1 MERNMSEDTQD
12 KIKKVYDNMRE
23 LSLYKNKMYSD
34 SALHPKNIFSKLNSD
49 EQIRVRL
56 DDKLSRIMTSTELRK
71 NDVSDVMGY
80 LALLCIAHG
89 WLNFDEF
96 KD

>member
-1 MERNMSEDTQD
+1 MTTQE
-12 KIKKVYDNMRE
+12 KLAQVYDKMKS
-23 LSLYKNKMYSD
+23 LSLYKNEKYGD
-34 SALHPKNIFSKLNSD
+34 SALNPRNIFSKLNSD

-56 DDKLSRIMTSTELRK
+56 DDKLSRIMNSPELRK

-80 LALLCIAHG
+80 LALLCIAHD
-89 WLNFDEF
+89 WLDFEEF

>member
-1 MERNMSEDTQD
+1 MTETTISKLET
-12 KIKKVYDNMRE
+12 VYDNMKS
-23 LSLYKNKMYSD
+23 LSIYKNEKYGD
-34 SALHPKNIFSKLNSD
+34 SALHPNNIFSKLNSD

-56 DDKLSRIMTSTELRK
+56 DDKLSRIMNGDELRK

-80 LALLCIAHG
+80 IALLCIAHE

>member
-1 MERNMSEDTQD
+1 MVETTVT
-12 KIKKVYDNMRE
+12 KIETVYDSMKS
-23 LSLYKNKMYSD
+23 LSLYKNEKYGN
-34 SALHPKNIFSKLNSD
+34 SALAPKNIFSKLTSD

-56 DDKLSRIMTSTELRK
+56 DDKLSRIMNASELRK
-71 NDVSDVMGY
+71 NDVSDVIGY
-80 LALLCIAHG
+80 LTLLCIAHG